1 MAPDGRIMF
10 AFLTTYQ
17 GLKSVTE
24 VAKGIVTA
32 PASEKFG
39 RNMTRVGKTS
49 VNMAKAVDLFELQMP
64 EARLHTAFRELKGSG
79 LHSEARALMNA
90 LYTRM
95 GDPNGNFVKDFQSD
109 GFHSRLFELACFAY
123 IEEGGFNVDRSHP
136 SPDFVVTAGNGTR
149 IAIEA
154 TTANP
159 SSGRTTDISIRCLEN
174 LSQEDIA
181 EKVEREFPR
190 RMYTILKRKLAHNY
204 HELAHCRDI
213 PLVLSVAPFFEAGA
227 VFYTDE
233 SLLPLLYGVGDS
245 AEESTAFFD
254 LPEAASISGLLYCNA
269 FTVPRF
275 LRMATGWDKVAA
287 ETVAHREGVCYRPD
301 GESAPYQFRYR
312 MGHPD
317 TPAEFWGEGVT
328 LFVNPNARILLPDAA
343 LPCTCTFSV
352 EGPAVVR
359 RIHGFHPVVS
369 FMLISVDGN
378 VAAATDVPL

>member
-1 MAPDGRIMF
+1 
-10 AFLTTYQ
+10 
-17 GLKSVTE
+17 
-24 VAKGIVTA
+24 
-32 PASEKFG
+32 
-39 RNMTRVGKTS
+39 MT
-49 VNMAKAVDLFELQMP
+49 KAMDLFQPQMP
-64 EARLHTAFRELKGSG
+64 KARLHTAFHELMGSR
-79 LHSEARALMNA
+79 LHRDARALMNA

-95 GDPNGNFVKDFQSD
+95 SDPNGNFVKDFQSD

-136 SPDFVVTAGNGTR
+136 SPDFVVTAENGTR

-159 SSGRTTDISIRCLEN
+159 KSGRATDISLRCLEN

-181 EKVEREFPR
+181 EKVAREFPQ
-190 RMYTILKRKLAHNY
+190 RMNAILKRKLAYNY
-204 HELAHCRDI
+204 HEFAHCRDI
-213 PLVLSVAPFFEAGA
+213 PFVLSVAPFFEAGA

-245 AEESTAFFD
+245 AEENTAFFA

-287 ETVAHREGVCYRPD
+287 ETVAHREGLCYRPD
-301 GESAPYQFRYR
+301 GDSVPYQFRYR
-312 MGHPD
+312 MGHPA

-328 LFVNPNARILLPDAA
+328 LFVNPNARIPLPDAA
-343 LPCTCTFSV
+343 LPRTCTFSM
-352 EGPAVVR
+352 EGPEVVR
-359 RIHGFHPVVS
+359 EIHGFHPVVS

-378 VAAATDVPL
+378 AAAAADVLL